1 MAIDNEDHFDDLAA
15 GVEPEEPDYDED
27 EVLVEEDD
35 TEPYTTKDIAKGVVD
50 LLNSASMDWE
60 TGSYDEL
67 DDAAEALGSLIDRKG
82 LNISEDEFDRIF
94 GDGDYFILQKYIENH
109 PHDAE
114 MIFNT
119 VAKAFGYSNYKDY
132 ITYVNWVE
140 AGGEDEMIMDLN
152 DLIDQNDRDMR
163 DRANEATN
171 AGAIA
176 SVPGK
181 HIRIDLDEE
190 DEDDPNN

>member
-1 MAIDNEDHFDDLAA
+1 MAIDKENHFDDLAA

-27 EVLVEEDD
+27 EVLTEDGDEEV
-35 TEPYTTKDIAKGVVD
+35 YTTKDIAKGIVD
-50 LLNSASMDWE
+50 LLKSASMDWE
-60 TGSYDEL
+60 TGNYDEL
-67 DDAAEALGSLIDRKG
+67 DETFEALGDLIDRKG
-82 LNISEDEFDRIF
+82 LNISQDDFDNIC
-94 GDGDYFILQKYIENH
+94 DGDYFILQKYMEDH
-109 PHDAE
+109 PEEAD

-119 VAKAFGYSNYKDY
+119 MSKAFGFSNYKDY
-132 ITYVNWVE
+132 ITYEDWTIE
-140 AGGEDEMIMDLN
+140 PEDELE
-152 DLIDQNDRDMR
+152 
-163 DRANEATN
+163 EATN